1 MVGMEHLIEK
11 ILAFIVAKGAFGVF
25 LASVLEEVV
34 VPIPSTIIQ
43 TGAGFL
49 FLAGQ
54 SITLQTILLLVTKV
68 AFPAALGATVGSLM
82 IYGLIWWG
90 GAIFVERFGAYFML
104 SPKKIERAKEY
115 VLSHKSLI
123 WAFCLVRFIPV
134 LPSVFIAATAGI
146 IRLPFRIYFL
156 TTLIGMFVRGLY
168 LGFAGWMSGK
178 AFHTVS
184 ASGSLVGMFFWFA
197 IGVLAISMITMALV
211 FYVRKNKQKNTL

>member
-1 MVGMEHLIEK
+1 MEHIVK
-11 ILAFIVAKGAFGVF
+11 TILDFIVAKGGWGVF
-25 LASVLEEVV
+25 LASVIEEVI
-34 VPIPSTIIQ
+34 VPIPSTVIQ

-54 SITLQTILLLVTKV
+54 SVTFDTVLMLITHV

-82 IYGLIWWG
+82 IYGLVWWG
-90 GAIFVERFGAYFML
+90 GALFIERFGSYFML
-104 SPKKIERAKEY
+104 SSQKIARAKEY

-134 LPSVFIAATAGI
+134 LPSVFIAATAGM
-146 IRLPFRIYFL
+146 IRLPLKIYFI
-156 TTLIGMFVRGLY
+156 TTFVGMFVRGLY

-184 ASGSLVGMFFWFA
+184 TGDSLVGMFLWFA

-211 FYVRKNKQKNTL
+211 FYVKKKKQNHTD